1 MTTHSHTSF
10 VANYD
15 GSILLQYNTY
25 MHSHPKEGEQ
35 GYSEADWNAWR
46 QMHSEG
52 DGIICDFGV
61 YTVSDGKA
69 KSYSY
74 DVRYNHPDKSHWG
87 NNCMNIITK
96 FVCLL
101 FPLLIRGQERFTY
114 EELRDGFFT
123 QYVDK
128 NSQKSLDSL
137 DMLLWENK
145 DSIILKRDRSK
156 YYLCPNS
163 SLHKVGDITLP
174 ISTFAYITEENE
186 DGYERHVLYWVEPRH
201 GGDTEAW
208 RKQRKALRKKYGCVI
223 LNDSTV
229 LIPVKWYSGEVNF
242 LESPFL
248 YGNQFVSN
256 RLCSV
261 TLLGGIYSPKDN
273 SQPAFSSQWKIGGE
287 LRSIIFHI
295 MSMQGNGRYISQL
308 DGEEN
313 KKLERERGLCL
324 FSKEVSR
331 YIDVSFLEKDYFSR
345 EYTVM
350 LRLDETLKAHLYVL
364 QPEKLTTEDRLLLS
378 SVSTAV
384 NQQPAGTFSGY
395 WCSRGLYPAIFLK
408 MRLSERAGCTF
419 EYFAE

>member
-1 MTTHSHTSF
+1 
-10 VANYD
+10 
-15 GSILLQYNTY
+15 
-25 MHSHPKEGEQ
+25 
-35 GYSEADWNAWR
+35 
-46 QMHSEG
+46 
-52 DGIICDFGV
+52 
-61 YTVSDGKA
+61 
-69 KSYSY
+69 
-74 DVRYNHPDKSHWG
+74 
-87 NNCMNIITK
+87 MNIITK

-287 LRSIIFHI
+287 LHSIIFHI

-308 DGEEN
+308 DGEVN

-378 SVSTAV
+378 SASTAV